1 MGKTLQY
8 VLYSTVCIVSLIIVF
23 ICFWWFTA
31 KPYTKEDFIVA
42 APYVVMV
49 GLTSTGAVY
58 YADIDVPMS
67 PKWINTGITGV
78 GDIAGSYGQLFTI
91 GTGGGV
97 QYGPYDSTGQNMS
110 GSNIRTMSIDDN
122 GSILM
127 TNSTGVLTYVASAT
141 ANTPQ
146 TIPNLNASKVSANGG
161 AMFVIDSTAKLWY
174 YPFSSTTS
182 GGVLVNVPGVTQ
194 WLQVSYDGAVCAL
207 QTDGTLWC
215 ADTNIGSATANWKQ
229 QGTKKFSQISLKGGR
244 LVGVGFGADTAT
256 YYSNTYLNPSW
267 TTVTIKQY
275 NGATGAT
282 VSGAVTF
289 TKVIM
294 IYPALDA
301 RRKRFVVSGTPCG
314 EDEQQIGN
322 FCYAA
327 CASGRAAVGTKCPY
341 RRKQSPPMPSCTSG
355 EYINGSCYQ
364 PCPDNSTTP
373 QGDLCVGNI
382 AVKNVTS
389 KLPSTAPNYSCGDGT
404 IGARYVRIRPTT
416 IPSVQNN
423 KVCISKLVVKDK
435 EGNVLSLPSATP
447 GITST
452 IGTITG
458 SWIYS
463 GAGSIPI
470 TAVKTMNVP
479 GAGSSTTP
487 LKIYLAQYGS
497 SVAMIANDAV
507 GTAKYYSGTVSAW
520 TDTYWNSGASAGTR
534 ASQQYVLNLNTKP
547 VTTYATDGT
556 CVDTPIGGK
565 SCPGTWS
572 TYVSGA
578 KYDTEADG
586 GRLSRQSKTYWEIDL
601 GAVQQ
606 IRTIEF
612 TGCNYVPATGATQ
625 TAIDPNGLSQP
636 NADQI
641 TGMRI
646 ELLQSANQPTTEAI
660 ADRTLGPQIRQI
672 LTFNYLSKEPGID
685 DTCYD
690 ACPNI
695 NGVQSID
702 GGQQTCIAASGG
714 VTSRSITTPL
724 RLPPPVC
731 GLPKNADGT
740 PYTMPAEK
748 LDQSKWT
755 IGNWVINPKTPTQVL
770 SCDVLPGSTLVPL
783 QNTFNIPVT
792 SNSSPATIS
801 YTLQDPTNTNYT
813 AADPAAPYKCAIID
827 DSACTPYNV
836 NGAVYKYRGG
846 MCVRMDV
853 SPDFQMNDEWHDSG
867 TGNADYRFSG
877 CGPGLRNDGTAC
889 WSYIQCGGDPAK
901 PIWDSGH
908 WRCWGG
914 DLQYYQYQV
923 CNDSNRD
930 YYGGFCFNKCPSGY
944 SRYTDGGVATYQW
957 CRNNNR
963 DPTWGRKWTG
973 NDPAGIGLGGF
984 IYRYGLRG
992 AKTLYDLMNGKAV
1005 VSNPPSSA
1013 ISSPDDFKI
1022 PLVPNNK
1029 SVIVDPQVFPAQCK
1043 CLNADGTVNTQA
1055 YIYNNTCVKCADPNQ
1070 LFYAKGTISSDFA
1083 WGEEQ
1088 KNKFLSIYDD
1098 AITRPIDQKPF
1109 TTLNDAKTMCNT
1121 DPFCKGVTRSYDA
1134 AGKAYYYQ
1142 RAGTLLKGT
1151 PPSSADSG
1159 SSSAVAGSSAGAA
1172 TQTWD
1177 SSWVKGAKGSDKVV
1191 TGLRK
1196 GTTYSTADIPT
1207 AFADDFISPT
1217 SKGSSTFSIIP
1228 AAVTNLVNSMT
1239 NEVLQAASAWA
1250 SFQNSVQN
1258 PNTYYNLVGVERQLR
1273 AAGKPSDN
1281 GICVAPCDP
1290 THTLHDPIQMI
1301 YDPTASMYVLYG
1313 TTCHDAT
1320 QTVISR
1326 PSIPATYTPQ
1336 VGADCAPGYNLN
1348 SSGSC
1353 VQECNSSSIDKGS
1366 SCAGNSVRR
1375 PSIAPVLSCP
1385 TGLTLVGGT
1394 CVHPCGD
1401 GYTQD
1406 GDFCQPIVST
1416 FDVPSSINCVKT
1428 PYTYSNKYQGSA
1440 TTSVNKWLCDSEYD
1454 QYMLLEG
1461 PTGSSIT
1468 AGTASYVNPNDI
1480 ICYADDSSTG
1490 MYYCQTYTDA
1500 MNQAADTQRTDFS
1513 TSCDSMTK
1521 AYIDLSNN
1529 LTTLMSAKMTA
1540 QNASLQVAAMVTTLQ
1555 SVIQQMCGTG
1565 SGSSS
1570 GSSSATCNALR
1581 TQLAALNSN
1590 INSGSGTLSG
1600 VLTPIGVATSSRDK
1614 LITLL
1619 RDMKCCPVGET
1630 SYPWC

>member
-8 VLYSTVCIVSLIIVF
+8 MLYSTVCIVSLIIVF

-42 APYVVMV
+42 APYVVMA
-49 GLTSTGAVY
+49 GLTSNGAVY

-67 PKWINTGITGV
+67 PKWINTGRSAV

-141 ANTPQ
+141 ANTT
-146 TIPNLNASKVSANGG
+146 TIIQNVRTNKVSANGS

-174 YPFSSTTS
+174 YPSSSTTS
-182 GGVLVNVPGVTQ
+182 TGVPVNVPGVTQ

-256 YYSNTYLNPSW
+256 YYSNTYSNPSW
-267 TTVTIKQY
+267 TAVPIQQY
-275 NGATGAT
+275 NASTGAT
-282 VSGAVTF
+282 VSGTVTF

-294 IYPALDA
+294 MYPALDA

-364 PCPDNSTTP
+364 ACADNSTTP
-373 QGDLCVGNI
+373 QGELCVGNI

-389 KLPSTAPNYSCGDGT
+389 KLPSTAPSYSCGDGT

-423 KVCISKLVVKDK
+423 KLCISKLVVKDK
-435 EGNVLSLPSATP
+435 DGNALSLPSATP
-447 GITST
+447 GVTST

-470 TAVKTMNVP
+470 TAVKTVNVP

-497 SVAMIANDAV
+497 SVAMIANDTV

-520 TDTYWNSGASAGTR
+520 TDAYWTNGTSAGTR
-534 ASQQYVLNLNTKP
+534 ASQQYLLNLNTKP

-572 TYVSGA
+572 TYVSST

-625 TAIDPNGLSQP
+625 SAIDPNGLSQP

-660 ADRTLGPQIRQI
+660 ADRTLGPQIRQV

-702 GGQQTCIAASGG
+702 GGQQTCVAASGG

-724 RLPPPVC
+724 KLPPPVC

-783 QNTFNIPVT
+783 ENRFNIPMT

-813 AADPAAPYKCAIID
+813 AADAAAPYKCAIIND
-827 DSACTPYNV
+827 TACTPYNV

-853 SPDFQMNDEWHDSG
+853 SPDFQMNNDWIDSG
-867 TGNADYRFSG
+867 A
-877 CGPGLRNDGTAC
+877 GTANVKLGGGQCTTTCSNGKPTTNC
-889 WSYIQCGGDPAK
+889 WPHENGVLQTYCSPIFQYCDGGKEVYNSLCWNPCPA
-901 PIWDSGH
+901 
-908 WRCWGG
+908 
-914 DLQYYQYQV
+914 
-923 CNDSNRD
+923 
-930 YYGGFCFNKCPSGY
+930 GY
-944 SRYTDGGVATYQW
+944 SHSTSGGSLTYQW
-957 CRNNNR
+957 CQNNNR
-963 DPTWGRKWTG
+963 DPTWGRKWTD
-973 NDPAGIGLGGF
+973 NDPAGVGVGGF

-1005 VSNPPSSA
+1005 VSNPPDSS
-1013 ISSPDDFKI
+1013 INSPDDFKI
-1022 PLVPNNK
+1022 PLIPNNK
-1029 SVIVDPQVFPAQCK
+1029 SVIVDPQTFPAQCK

-1055 YIYNNTCVKCADPNQ
+1055 YMYNNTCVKCADPNE

-1098 AITRPIDQKPF
+1098 AVTRPIDQKPF
-1109 TTLNDAKTMCNT
+1109 TSLNDAKTMCDT
-1121 DPFCKGVTRSYDA
+1121 DPFCKGITRSYDA
-1134 AGKAYYYQ
+1134 AGKPYYYQ
-1142 RAGTLLKGT
+1142 RAGTVLKGT
-1151 PPSSADSG
+1151 VPSSAGSG
-1159 SSSAVAGSSAGAA
+1159 SSSATAGSSASSA

-1177 SSWVKGAKGSDKVV
+1177 SSWVKGAKGSDKVI

-1196 GTTYSTADIPT
+1196 GTAYSTADIPT

-1228 AAVTNLVNSMT
+1228 ATVTNLVNSMT
-1239 NEVLQAASAWA
+1239 NEILQAASAWA

-1258 PNTYYNLVGVERQLR
+1258 PNTYYNLVGVERQLQ

-1290 THTLHDPIQMI
+1290 KHTLHDPIQMI
-1301 YDPTASMYVLYG
+1301 YDPTANLYVLYG

-1320 QTVISR
+1320 QTVISK

-1336 VGADCAPGYNLN
+1336 VGGDCAPGYNLN
-1348 SSGSC
+1348 NSGSC

-1375 PSIAPVLSCP
+1375 PSTAPVLSCP
-1385 TGLTLVGGT
+1385 TGLTLVGGV

-1428 PYTYSNKYQGSA
+1428 PYTYSSKYQGSA
-1440 TTSVNKWLCDSEYD
+1440 STSVNKWLCDSDYD

-1521 AYIDLSNN
+1521 AYFDLSNN
-1529 LTTLMSAKMTA
+1529 LTNLMSAKITA
-1540 QNASLQVAAMVTTLQ
+1540 QNSSLQVAAMVTTLQ
-1555 SVIQQMCGTG
+1555 SVIQQLCGTG

-1570 GSSSATCNALR
+1570 GSSSATCNSLR

-1614 LITLL
+1614 LITVL
-1619 RDMKCCPVGET
+1619 RDMKCCPVEET